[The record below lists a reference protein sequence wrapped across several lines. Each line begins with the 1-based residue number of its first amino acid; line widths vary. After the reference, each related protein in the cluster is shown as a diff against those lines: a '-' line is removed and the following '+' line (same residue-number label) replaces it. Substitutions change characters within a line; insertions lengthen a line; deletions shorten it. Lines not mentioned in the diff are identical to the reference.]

1 MKKMALICSLLL
13 LISSFWS
20 CNKDLVEYSQGDI
33 KVKIVEGDEWLHD
46 FPLFLSIN
54 KKNPP
59 QVAIWLEDTNGN
71 YLTTIY
77 ASYKIAHQA
86 WQNANGN
93 RRKEALPCWCYARGV
108 KYADGLYLPTKDQ
121 PLTDAMS
128 GATPHE
134 GFDVKITPNSN
145 LKKFIV
151 KVELNHSIDFNDSY
165 PKSAKEGDT
174 NYSGGK
180 EGSGQPALV
189 YEAMVDLTTG
199 QKTFNA
205 QLIGHSSPDGASGTI
220 YKDMSGITTALKI
233 VKQIT
238 VTVQ

>member
-1 MKKMALICSLLL
+1 M
-13 LISSFWS
+13 
-20 CNKDLVEYSQGDI
+20 
-33 KVKIVEGDEWLHD
+33 
-46 FPLFLSIN
+46 
-54 KKNPP
+54 
-59 QVAIWLEDTNGN
+59 
-71 YLTTIY
+71 
-77 ASYKIAHQA
+77 
-86 WQNANGN
+86 
-93 RRKEALPCWCYARGV
+93 
-108 KYADGLYLPTKDQ
+108 
-121 PLTDAMS
+121 
-128 GATPHE
+128 
-134 GFDVKITPNSN
+134 KITPNSN

-151 KVELNHSIDFNDSY
+151 KIELNHSIDFNDSY
-165 PKSAKEGDT
+165 PKNAKEGDA

-205 QLIGHSSPDGASGTI
+205 QLIGHSSPDGTSGTI